1 MIRKAKKKKDTQRSD
16 CMLAKMFIVFTSE
29 LWSVCDSKTPLKIN
43 PPYALMIYTSSAIN
57 MDLAF

>member
-1 MIRKAKKKKDTQRSD
+1 
-16 CMLAKMFIVFTSE
+16 MLAKMFIVFTSE
-29 LWSVCDSKTPLKIN
+29 LWAVCNSKTPLKIN